1 MKEREGPDVEP
12 LNQLSTPAVVGICLG
27 GVVLLIS
34 VAAVSCFCYRGHQ
47 QQTRKKMRS
56 PGSHLGSE
64 SRPLAFRKPVAV
76 KSPNSQQQLTH
87 SHSISGGSS
96 AAISH
101 HMKKSPSPTGAK
113 TPPGSCPIG
122 KSPSPL
128 SGTTPSTLTPTYEM
142 NSPQVSRKNSL
153 VSGTTCRSGNNAIQ
167 EESVQQQRETVIRF
181 QLENEVTHPAKAE
194 LIKSDLIPSASAHQD
209 NVPGEIDVN
218 MDGSYSEG
226 GTNKLGQL
234 YFKVRHI
241 VEKST
246 LNITVVRCQGLPA
259 RDSNV
264 GSSDPYVK
272 LQLLPDK
279 HHKVKTRVLRRT
291 LNPVYDEDFT
301 FYGIGKN
308 QLQSLTLHFVVLS
321 FDRYSRDDVIGE
333 VLLPVNEALEEMTD
347 TVDCNNADN
356 GNHSGALLSRE
367 IAPRSHKMR
376 THGRGE
382 LLVSLCYQPQASRL
396 TAVVLKARNIP
407 RMDMTGLADPYV
419 KIYLVHNGQ
428 RVAKKKTHVKK
439 RTLNPVFNESFVFDL
454 PAGATSLDS
463 ISLEFLVLDWDR
475 VTKNEEIG
483 RLELGG
489 TKSSGT
495 ALHHWNEVINS
506 PRRQIAEWHK
516 LKD

>member
-1 MKEREGPDVEP
+1 MVITVLVDITKFAAPTATTP
-12 LNQLSTPAVVGICLG
+12 LIGLWVD
-27 GVVLLIS
+27 
-34 VAAVSCFCYRGHQ
+34 
-47 QQTRKKMRS
+47 
-56 PGSHLGSE
+56 
-64 SRPLAFRKPVAV
+64 
-76 KSPNSQQQLTH
+76 
-87 SHSISGGSS
+87 GGSS
-96 AAISH
+96 VAISH
-101 HMKKSPSPTGAK
+101 HLKKSPSPTGGK

-128 SGTTPSTLTPTYEM
+128 SGTTPSTLTPTYET

-153 VSGTTCRSGNNAIQ
+153 VSGTTCRSGNNALQ
-167 EESVQQQRETVIRF
+167 EEGVQHQRETVIRF
-181 QLENEVTHPAKAE
+181 QLENEVIHPAKTE
-194 LIKSDLIPSASAHQD
+194 LMKSDLVASASAHQD
-209 NVPGEIDVN
+209 NVPGEIDLN
-218 MDGSYSEG
+218 TDGSYSEG
-226 GTNKLGQL
+226 GTNRLGQL
-234 YFKVRHI
+234 YFKVRHN
-241 VEKST
+241 VDKST

-333 VLLPVNEALEEMTD
+333 VLLPVNEALEEITD
-347 TVDCNNADN
+347 SVDCNNTDN
-356 GNHSGALLSRE
+356 GNNSDALLSRD

-376 THGRGE
+376 SHGRGE

-419 KIYLVHNGQ
+419 KIYLVHNSQ

-454 PAGATSLDS
+454 PASATSLDS

-475 VTKNEEIG
+475 VTKNECKNFEQEIG

-489 TKSSGT
+489 SKSSGT